1 VLHSVVS
8 ATKDE
13 IRIETVPRNVRNG
26 VNLVKMYG
34 NERLRGNSFSL
45 TMETVVAVFVANQ
58 DNGFYK
64 RRLR

>member
-1 VLHSVVS
+1 MLHSVVS

-13 IRIETVPRNVRNG
+13 IRIETVLRNVRNG

>member
-13 IRIETVPRNVRNG
+13 IRIETVLRNVRNG